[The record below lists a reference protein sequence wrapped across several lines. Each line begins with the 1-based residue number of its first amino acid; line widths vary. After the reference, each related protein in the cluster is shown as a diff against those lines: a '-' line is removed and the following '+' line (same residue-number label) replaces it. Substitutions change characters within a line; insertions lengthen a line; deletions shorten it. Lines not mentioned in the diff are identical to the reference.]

1 MFIILVYDVNAKRVG
16 KIGKICRK
24 YLKRVQ
30 RSVYEGD
37 VTPKQ
42 LTTLQKELERVIVS
56 EEDAICIYQFDS
68 IRYAQKSRIG
78 IMDEFDNIL

>member
-16 KIGKICRK
+16 KVGKICRK

-37 VTPKQ
+37 MTQKP
-42 LTTLQKELERVIVS
+42 LTALQKELERIIVS
-56 EEDAICIYQFDS
+56 EEDSICVYQFES
-68 IRYAQKSRIG
+68 IRYARKARIG
-78 IMDEFDNIL
+78 IVEQSDNIL

>member
-1 MFIILVYDVNAKRVG
+1 MFIILVYDVNTKRVG

-37 VTPKQ
+37 ITQKQ
-42 LTTLQKELERVIVS
+42 LTTLQKELERIIVS
-56 EEDAICIYQFDS
+56 EEDTICIYQFES

>member
-1 MFIILVYDVNAKRVG
+1 MFVILVYDVNAKRVG

-37 VTPKQ
+37 MTQKQ
-42 LTTLQKELERVIVS
+42 LMTLQKELEHIIVS
-56 EEDAICIYQFDS
+56 EEDMISIYQFES
-68 IRYAQKSRIG
+68 IRYAHKSKIG
-78 IMDEFDNIL
+78 IIDECDNIL